1 MAQEAAKGQI
11 ETPDYGAQI
20 SFLEQ
25 NSEWGKNEEKN
36 EKRTNFF
43 IFHKIL
49 LDFGTKMVFFFW

>member
-25 NSEWGKNEEKN
+25 NSESGKNEENNQKI
-36 EKRTNFF
+36 THFF
-43 IFHKIL
+43 IYHKIL
-49 LDFGTKMVFFFW
+49 LDFGTKMVFFF